1 MELKLNIKAKHESR
15 TRLNQLG
22 RLAHNRYASFAHFIR
37 EKIRN
42 FFSYFYPKT
51 ACHSKIFENSRF
63 VKEMV
68 EHSKIVRVSPW
79 NDSDIRLWEERM
91 NEMNE
96 MTEESVEGDIYKC
109 ISSDRM
115 VLGKC
120 VDGGLFQFKGRRQN
134 DEITTFKIEDFTK
147 SLLEL
152 SDGNIIVII
161 PLKVKISSEF
171 PTWQWEVEDNCFFV
185 RKFSEKIHSENDICL
200 IDVFENIQNLEI
212 NHFFLCNYIN
222 NPSLYNAYLAN
233 ELDERKYNNDRIVWS
248 GCLERWKNRL

>member
-22 RLAHNRYASFAHFIR
+22 RLAHNRYASFACLII

-51 ACHSKIFENSRF
+51 ACPSKIFETSRF
-63 VKEMV
+63 VKEMK
-68 EHSKIVRVSPW
+68 EHLKTSW
-79 NDSDIRLWEERM
+79 NDSFLYWEERFDEMNKM

-96 MTEESVEGDIYKC
+96 MNEGSVEGDIYKC

-115 VLGKC
+115 FLGKC
-120 VDGGLFQFKGRRQN
+120 VDGGLVQFKGRRQN
-134 DEITTFKIEDFTK
+134 DETTTFKIEDFTK

-185 RKFSEKIHSENDICL
+185 RKFSEMLSIAVSIALL
-200 IDVFENIQNLEI
+200 ISV
-212 NHFFLCNYIN
+212 
-222 NPSLYNAYLAN
+222 
-233 ELDERKYNNDRIVWS
+233 
-248 GCLERWKNRL
+248 